1 MMALGDAD
9 SEDCSVVDEGVAMV
23 EVVAD
28 GFNLIAMGAVTVGV
42 WSLCMKIY
50 APLPMSKAIDA
61 AAIHRR
67 KVERWETGTMAG
79 C

>member
-1 MMALGDAD
+1 MMALGDV
-9 SEDCSVVDEGVAMV
+9 EDCSVVEEGVAMA
-23 EVVAD
+23 EGVVD
-28 GFNLIAMGAVTVGV
+28 GVNLVAIGAVTVGA
-42 WSLCMKIY
+42 WSSCMKRY

>member
-1 MMALGDAD
+1 MMALGDA
-9 SEDCSVVDEGVAMV
+9 EDCFVVDAGVAMV
-23 EVVAD
+23 EGVVD
-28 GFNLIAMGAVTVGV
+28 GVNLVVMGAVTVGV
-42 WSLCMKIY
+42 CSLCMKRY

>member
-1 MMALGDAD
+1 MMAIGDVED
-9 SEDCSVVDEGVAMV
+9 SSVVDEGVAMV
-23 EVVAD
+23 EGFVD
-28 GFNLIAMGAVTVGV
+28 GFNLVAMGAVTVGV
-42 WSLCMKIY
+42 WSSCMKRY

>member
-1 MMALGDAD
+1 MMALGNAD
-9 SEDCSVVDEGVAMV
+9 SEDCSVVDEGVAMA
-23 EVVAD
+23 EGVVD
-28 GFNLIAMGAVTVGV
+28 GSNLIAMGAVTVGV
-42 WSLCMKIY
+42 WSLCMKKY
-50 APLPMSKAIDA
+50 APPPMSKAIDA

>member
-1 MMALGDAD
+1 MMALGDV
-9 SEDCSVVDEGVAMV
+9 EDCSVVDEGVAMAEGFV
-23 EVVAD
+23 D
-28 GFNLIAMGAVTVGV
+28 GSNLIAMGAVTVGA
-42 WSLCMKIY
+42 WSSCMKRY

>member
-1 MMALGDAD
+1 MMALGDV
-9 SEDCSVVDEGVAMV
+9 EDCSVVDEGVAMV

-28 GFNLIAMGAVTVGV
+28 GFNLVAMGALAIGA
-42 WSLCMKIY
+42 WSSCMKRY
-50 APLPMSKAIDA
+50 APHPMSKAIDA

-67 KVERWETGTMAG
+67 KVERWDTGTMTG

>member
-1 MMALGDAD
+1 MMALGDV
-9 SEDCSVVDEGVAMV
+9 EDCSVVDEGVAMV
-23 EVVAD
+23 EGIVD
-28 GFNLIAMGAVTVGV
+28 GFNLVVMGAVTVGA
-42 WSLCMKIY
+42 WSLCMKRY
-50 APLPMSKAIDA
+50 APPPMSKATEA

>member
-1 MMALGDAD
+1 MMALGDV
-9 SEDCSVVDEGVAMV
+9 EDCSVVDEGLAFAKG
-23 EVVAD
+23 VVD
-28 GFNLIAMGAVTVGV
+28 GFSLVAMGAVTVGV
-42 WSLCMKIY
+42 WSSCMKRY

>member
-1 MMALGDAD
+1 MALGDV
-9 SEDCSVVDEGVAMV
+9 EDCSVVDEGVAMV

-28 GFNLIAMGAVTVGV
+28 GFNLVAVGAVTVGA
-42 WSLCMKIY
+42 WSSCMKRY
-50 APLPMSKAIDA
+50 APHPMSKAIDA

-67 KVERWETGTMAG
+67 KVERWEAGTMAG

>member
-1 MMALGDAD
+1 MMALGDV
-9 SEDCSVVDEGVAMV
+9 EDCSVVDE
-23 EVVAD
+23 VVAIAEGFVD
-28 GFNLIAMGAVTVGV
+28 GFNLVAMGAVAVGV
-42 WSLCMKIY
+42 WSLCMKRY

>member
-1 MMALGDAD
+1 MMGSGDV
-9 SEDCSVVDEGVAMV
+9 EDCSVVDEGLTFAGG
-23 EVVAD
+23 VVD
-28 GFNLIAMGAVTVGV
+28 GFNLVAMGAVAVGV
-42 WSLCMKIY
+42 WSSCMKRY

-67 KVERWETGTMAG
+67 KVERWDTGTMTG

>member
-1 MMALGDAD
+1 MMAIGDVED
-9 SEDCSVVDEGVAMV
+9 SSVVDEGVAMV
-23 EVVAD
+23 EGFVD
-28 GFNLIAMGAVTVGV
+28 CFNLVAMGAVTVGV
-42 WSLCMKIY
+42 WSSCMKRY

>member
-1 MMALGDAD
+1 MMALGGV
-9 SEDCSVVDEGVAMV
+9 EDCSVVDEGVAMV

-28 GFNLIAMGAVTVGV
+28 GFNLVVMGAVTVGAC
-42 WSLCMKIY
+42 SLCMKRY

>member
-9 SEDCSVVDEGVAMV
+9 SEDCSVVDEGVAMA
-23 EVVAD
+23 EGVVD
-28 GFNLIAMGAVTVGV
+28 GSNLIAMGAVAIGA
-42 WSLCMKIY
+42 WSSCMKRY
-50 APLPMSKAIDA
+50 APPPMSKATDA

>member
-9 SEDCSVVDEGVAMV
+9 SEDCSVVDEGVAMA
-23 EVVAD
+23 EGVVD
-28 GFNLIAMGAVTVGV
+28 GSNLVVMGAVAIGAC
-42 WSLCMKIY
+42 SLCMKRY
-50 APLPMSKAIDA
+50 APPPMSKAIDA

-67 KVERWETGTMAG
+67 KVERWEAGTMAG

>member
-1 MMALGDAD
+1 MMALGDV
-9 SEDCSVVDEGVAMV
+9 EDCSVVEEGVAMV
-23 EVVAD
+23 EGVVD
-28 GFNLIAMGAVTVGV
+28 GVNLVAIGAVTVGA
-42 WSLCMKIY
+42 WSSCMKRY

>member
-1 MMALGDAD
+1 MMALGDV
-9 SEDCSVVDEGVAMV
+9 EDCSVVDEGVAMV

-28 GFNLIAMGAVTVGV
+28 GFNLVAMGALAIGA
-42 WSLCMKIY
+42 WSSCMKRY
-50 APLPMSKAIDA
+50 APLPMSKGIDA

>member
-1 MMALGDAD
+1 MMALGDV
-9 SEDCSVVDEGVAMV
+9 EDCSVVDEGVAMV
-23 EVVAD
+23 EGVVD
-28 GFNLIAMGAVTVGV
+28 GSNLVVMGTVTVGA
-42 WSLCMKIY
+42 WSSCMKRY

>member
-1 MMALGDAD
+1 MMALGDV
-9 SEDCSVVDEGVAMV
+9 EDCSVVEEGVAMV
-23 EVVAD
+23 EGVVD
-28 GFNLIAMGAVTVGV
+28 GSNLVVMGTVTVGA
-42 WSLCMKIY
+42 WSSCMKRY

>member
-1 MMALGDAD
+1 MMALGDV
-9 SEDCSVVDEGVAMV
+9 EDCSVVDEGLAFAEGFVDGVKLVA
-23 EVVAD
+23 
-28 GFNLIAMGAVTVGV
+28 IGAVTVGV
-42 WSLCMKIY
+42 WSSCMKRY
-50 APLPMSKAIDA
+50 APPPMSKAIDA

>member
-1 MMALGDAD
+1 MMALGDVED
-9 SEDCSVVDEGVAMV
+9 SSVVDEGIAMV
-23 EVVAD
+23 EGVVD
-28 GFNLIAMGAVTVGV
+28 GSNLVVMGTVTVGA
-42 WSLCMKIY
+42 WSSCMKRY

-67 KVERWETGTMAG
+67 KVERWETGTMTG

>member
-1 MMALGDAD
+1 MMALGDV
-9 SEDCSVVDEGVAMV
+9 EDCSVVDEGLAFA
-23 EVVAD
+23 EGVVD
-28 GFNLIAMGAVTVGV
+28 GSNLVVMGTVTVGA
-42 WSLCMKIY
+42 WSSCMKKY

>member
-1 MMALGDAD
+1 MMALGDV
-9 SEDCSVVDEGVAMV
+9 EDCSVVDEGVAMV

-28 GFNLIAMGAVTVGV
+28 GFNLVVMGAVTVGV

-67 KVERWETGTMAG
+67 KVERWDTGTMAG

>member
-1 MMALGDAD
+1 MMGSGDID
-9 SEDCSVVDEGVAMV
+9 DCSVVDEGVAMV
-23 EVVAD
+23 EVVVD
-28 GFNLIAMGAVTVGV
+28 GFNLVVMGAVTVGV
-42 WSLCMKIY
+42 WSLCMKKY

>member
-1 MMALGDAD
+1 MMALGDV
-9 SEDCSVVDEGVAMV
+9 EDCSVVDEGVAMV

-28 GFNLIAMGAVTVGV
+28 GFNLVAMGAVAIGA
-42 WSLCMKIY
+42 WSSCMKRY
-50 APLPMSKAIDA
+50 APPPMSKAIDA

-67 KVERWETGTMAG
+67 KVERWDTGTMAG

>member
-1 MMALGDAD
+1 MMALGDV
-9 SEDCSVVDEGVAMV
+9 EDCSVVEEGVAFA
-23 EVVAD
+23 EGVVD
-28 GFNLIAMGAVTVGV
+28 GVNLVAIVAVTVGAC
-42 WSLCMKIY
+42 SSCMKRY
-50 APLPMSKAIDA
+50 APPPMSKAIDA